1 MVRYATAYLSG
12 NQRVSHLVSK
22 LRNIHAVVQ
31 AGGKGMRLRPLTES
45 IPKPLVRVCGQ
56 PLIDAI
62 IGRIAKADVRRF
74 TVITGYLGEA
84 VEKHVIH
91 QPWVQTTLNLDFFH
105 ETEALGNIGALKH
118 INIEL
123 PRILFCFGDLVTDL
137 DFARLIDIHESSRAG
152 ITLASHFEH
161 HQLQLG
167 ELITTGEGR
176 VVEYN
181 EKPKKAFL
189 ICSGIA
195 VMETSTIHRLPLKT
209 PAGLSD
215 LITLAIQHNV
225 HVQHWQ
231 HGAFW
236 RDINSLEILAET
248 ERELRR

>member
-1 MVRYATAYLSG
+1 M
-12 NQRVSHLVSK
+12 SHPASNLNKV
-22 LRNIHAVVQ
+22 HAIIQ

-45 IPKPLVRVCGQ
+45 IPKPLVPVCGK
-56 PLIDAI
+56 PMIDTI
-62 IGRIAKADVRRF
+62 MGRIAATGVRRV
-74 TVITGYLGEA
+74 TVITGYLGHM
-84 VEKHVIH
+84 VEKHVTH
-91 QPWVQTTLNLDFFH
+91 QPWVQPTLNLDFFH
-105 ETEALGNIGALKH
+105 ETEALGNIGALKR
-118 INIEL
+118 IDIEH

-137 DFARLIDIHESSRAG
+137 DYARLIDIHDASRAG
-152 ITLASHFEH
+152 ITLASHTEH

-167 ELITTGEGR
+167 ELVTAGDGR
-176 VVEYN
+176 VVEYY

-195 VMETSTIHRLPLKT
+195 AMETSTIQRLPLKT

-248 ERELRR
+248 ERQLRG